1 MIERDPLA
9 HSAPGVAL
17 AVSELLKSAVV
28 AGTFASYNTGFSSL
42 SSFCSTV
49 GQPAMPVRNVVLIA
63 WMHQLTHKPS
73 PVKPSTLKKYISGI
87 RFMHIIN
94 GFTWSL
100 SDDPLVLLAKR
111 ALAKRFPEANQ
122 RLKVPISIGMLLR
135 MCAFVR
141 GWPRPE
147 LMAFQDLLWVCASC
161 IMLFAAL
168 RGGEL
173 TRVRGSS
180 RPLLTGDDVFLV
192 NISEHDGSL
201 SSGVR
206 IRIRAPKTEPGA
218 TFQEA
223 SAIDAS
229 SEFTLNPS
237 FWLVSYRAR
246 AYRERIDVL
255 GAQAAFKCQR
265 GQPVTRDF
273 MVDKANALRVAAGVA
288 VLDADGSPVPF
299 LAASWRAGYVL
310 SARAA
315 GVPEFLIRKAGRW
328 ASNGGPAPY
337 TFASVVELRDASRA
351 MATSARTAPLSAT
364 FDVGRFN
371 SSCVFEHH
379 PV

>member
-9 HSAPGVAL
+9 LSAPGVAL
-17 AVSELLKSAVV
+17 DVSDLLRSAVV

-49 GQPAMPVRNVVLIA
+49 GQLAMPVRNVILIA
-63 WMHQLTHKPS
+63 WMHHLTHKPS

-100 SDDPLVLLAKR
+100 SDDPLVVLAKR

-135 MCAFVR
+135 MCAFVQ
-141 GWPRPE
+141 GWPKPE
-147 LMAFQDLLWVCASC
+147 LMSFQDLLWVCASC

-180 RPLLTGDDVFLV
+180 RPLLTGNDVFLV
-192 NISEHDGSL
+192 NISEHDGSF

-237 FWLVSYRAR
+237 FWLTSYRAR
-246 AYRERIDVL
+246 AQRERIDVL

-273 MVDKANALRVAAGVA
+273 MVDKANALSGGRRSRPGRRRLPSALPGRLMASGIRPFSPRSRHSRVPHQESRPMG
-288 VLDADGSPVPF
+288 LERGSRPLHLCFGRGAPRR
-299 LAASWRAGYVL
+299 LEGDGYV
-310 SARAA
+310 RAY
-315 GVPEFLIRKAGRW
+315 
-328 ASNGGPAPY
+328 GP
-337 TFASVVELRDASRA
+337 TVCDLRRRS
-351 MATSARTAPLSAT
+351 L
-364 FDVGRFN
+364 
-371 SSCVFEHH
+371 
-379 PV
+379 

>member
-1 MIERDPLA
+1 MIGCDPLA
-9 HSAPGVAL
+9 RSAPNVAL
-17 AVSELLKSAVV
+17 AVSDLLRSAVV
-28 AGTFASYNTGFSSL
+28 AGTFASYSTGFSSL
-42 SSFCSTV
+42 SSFCATV
-49 GQPAMPVRNVVLIA
+49 GQPAMPVRNVILIA

-111 ALAKRFPEANQ
+111 ALAKRFPEATQ
-122 RLKVPISIGMLLR
+122 RLKVPISVGMLLR
-135 MCAFVR
+135 MCAFLQ

-147 LMAFQDLLWVCASC
+147 LMAFQDLLWVSASC

-180 RPLLTGDDVFLV
+180 RPLLSGGDVFLINV
-192 NISEHDGSL
+192 RENDGSL

-218 TFQEA
+218 LFQEA

-229 SEFTLNPS
+229 SEFALNPS
-237 FWLVSYRAR
+237 FWLISYRAR
-246 AYRERIDVL
+246 AKVERIDVL

-273 MVDKANALRVAAGVA
+273 MVDKANSLRVAAGIA
-288 VLDADGSPVPF
+288 VLDADGAPVPF

-315 GVPEFLIRKAGRW
+315 GIPEFLIRKAGRW
-328 ASNGGPAPY
+328 ASNGGPTPY
-337 TFASVVELRDASRA
+337 TFASTAEFRTSSLA
-351 MATSARTAPLSAT
+351 MALAARTAPISAT

-371 SSCVFEHH
+371 SSCVFEHSS
-379 PV
+379 